1 MTVNQ
6 ALLAKLEGQKRFVAT
21 SSMDGPS
28 VAFAP
33 NDIFKF
39 NNKMVVLYHVMGSG
53 YDYMTPIGCLV
64 GAAAIPLIP
73 KYREFTRL
81 QAAGTGAIIAG
92 FAGMGLGG
100 LAMLSTMSMK
110 EPRLPFDEAGW
121 QQRVDGLSHN
131 YRVRAM
137 DVGVWLGVAAGAT
150 AVAFH
155 GGPTPL
161 RLSPRTLGTLQAIG
175 LGSAGASILTN
186 IFIACT
192 K

>member
-6 ALLAKLEGQKRFVAT
+6 ALLAKLEGQKSVLAT

-28 VAFAP
+28 VPFAP
-33 NDIFKF
+33 NDLFKF
-39 NNKMVVLYHVMGSG
+39 NNKMFMLYHVMGSG
-53 YDYMTPIGCLV
+53 YDYLTPIGCLV
-64 GAAAIPLIP
+64 GAATIPLFP
-73 KYREFTRL
+73 KYQHFTRL

-92 FAGMGLGG
+92 CTGMGLGA
-100 LAMLSTMSMK
+100 LAMASNMAKT
-110 EPRLPFDEAGW
+110 EPKLPFDKAGW

-137 DVGVWLGVAAGAT
+137 DVGVWLGVVAGAT
-150 AVAFH
+150 AVTYC
-155 GGPTPL
+155 GGPKAL
-161 RLSPRTLGTLQAIG
+161 NLSPGILGTLQSIA

-186 IFIACT
+186 LFIVCT